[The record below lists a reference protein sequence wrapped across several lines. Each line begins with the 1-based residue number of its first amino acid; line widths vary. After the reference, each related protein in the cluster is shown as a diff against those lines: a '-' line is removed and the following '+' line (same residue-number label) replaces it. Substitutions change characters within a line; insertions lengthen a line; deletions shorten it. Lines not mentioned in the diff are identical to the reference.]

1 MVCWYAKLQ
10 LEYLTARG
18 NVLNRS
24 KDEKILSKIN
34 LKETDNN
41 DRKP

>member
-10 LEYLTARG
+10 LENLTARG

-24 KDEKILSKIN
+24 KDEEIL
-34 LKETDNN
+34 LK
-41 DRKP
+41 